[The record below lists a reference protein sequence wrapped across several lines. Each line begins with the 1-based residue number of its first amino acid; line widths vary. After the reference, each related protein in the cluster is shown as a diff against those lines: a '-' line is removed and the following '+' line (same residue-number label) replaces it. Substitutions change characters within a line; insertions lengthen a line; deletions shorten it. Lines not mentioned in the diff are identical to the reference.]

1 MNTLLLL
8 ILRVLS
14 TVRQELRLTRKIIMS
29 AFTDF
34 AAKQK
39 AFNERQAAAMEV
51 AATSLSGLT
60 GDIAE
65 LNRKIED
72 LQNSSG
78 GVTPEDQVLI
88 DDLQTQGEAVAA
100 KAEALATALKA
111 LDEATPP
118 AVPPVE
124 PPA

>member
-1 MNTLLLL
+1 MNGLLLL

-14 TVRQELRLTRKIIMS
+14 VMRQEIRFSRKQIMS
-29 AFTDF
+29 AISDF

-39 AFNERQAAAMEV
+39 AFNERQGAAVDGAV
-51 AATSLSGLT
+51 TSLQGLT
-60 GDIAE
+60 ADVAE
-65 LNRKIED
+65 LNRKIEE

-111 LDEATPP
+111 LDDATPP
-118 AVPPVE
+118 VVPPV
-124 PPA
+124 P

>member
-14 TVRQELRLTRKIIMS
+14 TMRQEIRLTRKIIMS
-29 AFTDF
+29 AISEF

-39 AFNERQAAAMEV
+39 AFNDRQAASV
-51 AATSLSGLT
+51 DAAVVSLTGLT
-60 GDIAE
+60 GDVAE
-65 LNRKIED
+65 LNRKIEE

-78 GVTPEDQVLI
+78 GVTPEDQALI

-111 LDEATPP
+111 LDDSTPP
-118 AVPPVE
+118 AVPSVP
-124 PPA
+124 